1 MNPIPRTALVVLCC
15 LAAPIASVGGS
26 VPVRA
31 ATPDEIRLL
40 GSDRDDAQ
48 YRGYLPFTRSLAASG
63 VVQGSL
69 ADSTAGAGVPPAA
82 MVEALDALAAAL
94 DLKRD
99 VRDGDRFYVRYE
111 QAFTAEG
118 TPIGTGRVLWAELRT
133 AAKGT
138 VAIHRFRP
146 MKATADS
153 FWLST
158 GQAATPTPIKL
169 PLDAI
174 AVSSGFGMRA
184 DPFDQPIRGQM
195 FARTPGGPLGA
206 GTPLGAGLPLGG
218 GKPWRG
224 KVTPAPAGTAPATK
238 TAATRPQGGPPPAPS
253 PFTNPMNTV
262 NVPTAAGLAAGLV
275 APGAAFKGFGHAP
288 AMFMHEGVDLVA
300 DIGTPIHAAG
310 DGVIK
315 GAQLNGGYGNWIEID
330 HDDVQATTALN
341 AKPAK
346 ISTVYGHLSAFASGI
361 APGVRVKQGD
371 VIGFVGSTGRS
382 TGPHLHFE
390 ILQNGHPTN
399 PMISP
404 TLRPE
409 QLKGGDLERFKK
421 AVARDLSQRQAEAGS
436 I

>member
-1 MNPIPRTALVVLCC
+1 MNSFSRTALVLLCC
-15 LAAPIASVGGS
+15 LAAPIAS
-26 VPVRA
+26 A

-40 GSDRDDAQ
+40 GNDQEDAQ
-48 YRGYLPFTRSLAASG
+48 YRSYMPFTRSLAASG
-63 VVQGSL
+63 VVQGAL
-69 ADSTAGAGVPPAA
+69 ADSTAAAGVPPAA
-82 MVEALDALAAAL
+82 MVEALDAFGAAL

-99 VRDGDRFYVRYE
+99 VHDGDRFYVRYE
-111 QAFTAEG
+111 RTFTAAG

-146 MKATADS
+146 MKATTDS

-169 PLDAI
+169 PLDTI
-174 AVSSGFGMRA
+174 TVSSGFGMRA

-195 FARTPGGPLGA
+195 FQNPGMPLGSGHGPA
-206 GTPLGAGLPLGG
+206 
-218 GKPWRG
+218 G
-224 KVTPAPAGTAPATK
+224 KVTVLRGK
-238 TAATRPQGGPPPAPS
+238 GGPPPQPS
-253 PFTNPMNTV
+253 PLLKQV
-262 NVPTAAGLAAGLV
+262 NVPTAMGLQMGLLGPNV
-275 APGAAFKGFGHAP
+275 GLKGFSHGP
-288 AMFMHEGVDLVA
+288 AVMAMHEGVDLAA

-315 GAQLNGGYGNWIEID
+315 GAQPNGGYGNWIEIE
-330 HDDVQATTALN
+330 HDDVQLTTALQG
-341 AKPAK
+341 KPAK
-346 ISTVYGHLSAFASGI
+346 ISTVYGHLSAFAPGI

-371 VIGFVGSTGRS
+371 IIGFVGSTGRS

-404 TLRPE
+404 TLRAE

-421 AVARDLSQRQAEAGS
+421 VVARDLSQRQAEAGS

>member
-1 MNPIPRTALVVLCC
+1 LNPLPRTALVLLCC
-15 LAAPIASVGGS
+15 LAAPIAN
-26 VPVRA
+26 A
-31 ATPDEIRLL
+31 ATPDELRLL
-40 GSDRDDAQ
+40 GSDQDDAQ
-48 YRGYLPFTRSLAASG
+48 YLSYMPFTRSLAASG

-69 ADSTAGAGVPPAA
+69 ADSAAEAGVPPAA
-82 MVEALDALAAAL
+82 MVEALDAFAAAL
-94 DLKRD
+94 DVKRD
-99 VRDGDRFYVRYE
+99 VHDGDRFYVRYE
-111 QAFTAEG
+111 RAFTAQG
-118 TPIGTGRVLWAELRT
+118 TPIGAGRVLWAELRT

-146 MKATADS
+146 MKAATDS

-158 GQAATPTPIKL
+158 GQAATPAAIKL

-174 AVSSGFGMRA
+174 TVSSGFGMRA

-195 FARTPGGPLGA
+195 FGGSGA
-206 GTPLGAGLPLGG
+206 PLGG
-218 GKPWRG
+218 GLG
-224 KVTPAPAGTAPATK
+224 AAPAGKAAPK
-238 TAATRPQGGPPPAPS
+238 GPVKGKGGPPPQPS
-253 PFTNPMNTV
+253 PLLQQVNT
-262 NVPTAAGLAAGLV
+262 PTALGLQMGLV
-275 APGAAFKGFGHAP
+275 GPNASLKGFNHAP
-288 AMFMHEGVDLVA
+288 AMFMHEGVDLAA

-310 DGVIK
+310 DGIIK
-315 GAQLNGGYGNWIEID
+315 GAQLNGGYGNWIEIE
-330 HDDVQATTALN
+330 HDDVQITPLN
-341 AKPAK
+341 GKPAK
-346 ISTVYGHLSAFASGI
+346 ISTVYGHLSAFAPGI

-404 TLRPE
+404 TLRTE

-421 AVARDLSQRQAEAGS
+421 AVARDLSQRQAEAGA

>member
-1 MNPIPRTALVVLCC
+1 LNSFSRTALVLLCC
-15 LAAPIASVGGS
+15 LAAPIAS
-26 VPVRA
+26 A
-31 ATPDEIRLL
+31 ATPDEVRLL
-40 GSDRDDAQ
+40 GSDQEDAQ
-48 YRGYLPFTRSLAASG
+48 YRSYMPFMRSLAASG
-63 VVQGSL
+63 VVQGAL
-69 ADSTAGAGVPPAA
+69 ADSTAAAGVPPAA
-82 MVEALDALAAAL
+82 MVEALDAFGAAL

-99 VRDGDRFYVRYE
+99 VHDGDRFYVRYE
-111 QAFTAEG
+111 RTFTAAG

-146 MKATADS
+146 MKATTDS

-169 PLDAI
+169 PLDTI
-174 AVSSGFGMRA
+174 TVSSGFGMRA

-195 FARTPGGPLGA
+195 FQNPGMPLGSGHGPA
-206 GTPLGAGLPLGG
+206 
-218 GKPWRG
+218 G
-224 KVTPAPAGTAPATK
+224 KVTVLRGK
-238 TAATRPQGGPPPAPS
+238 GGPPPQPS
-253 PFTNPMNTV
+253 PLLKQV
-262 NVPTAAGLAAGLV
+262 NVPTAMGLQMGLLGPNV
-275 APGAAFKGFGHAP
+275 GLKGFSHGP
-288 AMFMHEGVDLVA
+288 AVMAMHEGVDLAA

-315 GAQLNGGYGNWIEID
+315 GAQPNGGYGNWIEIE
-330 HDDVQATTALN
+330 HDDVQLTTALQG
-341 AKPAK
+341 KPAK
-346 ISTVYGHLSAFASGI
+346 ISTVYGHLSAFAPGI

-371 VIGFVGSTGRS
+371 IIGFVGSTGRS

-404 TLRPE
+404 TLRAE

-421 AVARDLSQRQAEAGS
+421 VVARDLSQRQAEAGS

>member
-1 MNPIPRTALVVLCC
+1 MNSFSRTALVLLCC
-15 LAAPIASVGGS
+15 LAAPIAS
-26 VPVRA
+26 A
-31 ATPDEIRLL
+31 ATPDEVRLL
-40 GSDRDDAQ
+40 GSDQEDAQ
-48 YRGYLPFTRSLAASG
+48 YRSYMPFMRSLAASG
-63 VVQGSL
+63 VVQGAL
-69 ADSTAGAGVPPAA
+69 ADSTAAAGVPPAA
-82 MVEALDALAAAL
+82 MVEALDAFGAAL

-99 VRDGDRFYVRYE
+99 VHDGDRFYVRYE
-111 QAFTAEG
+111 RTFTAAG

-146 MKATADS
+146 MKATTDS

-169 PLDAI
+169 PLDTI
-174 AVSSGFGMRA
+174 TVSSGFGMRA

-195 FARTPGGPLGA
+195 FQNPGMPLGSGHGPA
-206 GTPLGAGLPLGG
+206 
-218 GKPWRG
+218 G
-224 KVTPAPAGTAPATK
+224 KVTVLRGK
-238 TAATRPQGGPPPAPS
+238 GGPPPQPS
-253 PFTNPMNTV
+253 PLLKQV
-262 NVPTAAGLAAGLV
+262 NVPTAMGLQMGLLGPNV
-275 APGAAFKGFGHAP
+275 GLKGFSHGP
-288 AMFMHEGVDLVA
+288 AVMAMHEGVDLAA

-315 GAQLNGGYGNWIEID
+315 GAQPNGGYGNWIEIE
-330 HDDVQATTALN
+330 HDDVQLTTALQG
-341 AKPAK
+341 KPAK
-346 ISTVYGHLSAFASGI
+346 ISTVYGHLSAFAPGI

-371 VIGFVGSTGRS
+371 IIGFVGSTGRS

-404 TLRPE
+404 TLRAE

-421 AVARDLSQRQAEAGS
+421 VVARDLSQRQAEAGS

>member
-1 MNPIPRTALVVLCC
+1 LLCC
-15 LAAPIASVGGS
+15 LAAPIAGV
-26 VPVRA
+26 A
-31 ATPDEIRLL
+31 ASAAASATTPDEIRLL
-40 GSDRDDAQ
+40 GSDQQDAQ
-48 YRGYLPFTRSLAASG
+48 YQSYMPFTRSLAASG
-63 VVQGSL
+63 MVQGSL
-69 ADSTAGAGVPPAA
+69 ADSTAAAGVPPAA
-82 MVEALDALAAAL
+82 MLEALEALGTGI
-94 DLKRD
+94 DLTRD
-99 VRDGDRFYVRYE
+99 VHDGDRFYVRYE
-111 QAFTAEG
+111 RAFTARG

-158 GQAATPTPIKL
+158 GQAATPAAIRL

-195 FARTPGGPLGA
+195 FRNPGV
-206 GTPLGAGLPLGG
+206 PLGG
-218 GKPWRG
+218 GHG
-224 KVTPAPAGTAPATK
+224 LAPAGKLSEPK
-238 TAATRPQGGPPPAPS
+238 GPLRGGKGGPPPQPS
-253 PFTNPMNTV
+253 PLLKQV
-262 NVPTAAGLAAGLV
+262 NVPTALGLQMGLAG
-275 APGAAFKGFGHAP
+275 PNAALKGFSHGSHGAVM
-288 AMFMHEGVDLVA
+288 AMHEGVDLAA

-310 DGVIK
+310 DGIVK
-315 GAQLNGGYGNWIEID
+315 GAQPNGGYGNWIEIE
-330 HDDVQATTALN
+330 HDDAMVAPLN
-341 AKPAK
+341 GKPAK
-346 ISTVYGHLSAFASGI
+346 ISTIYGHLSAFAPGI

-421 AVARDLSQRQAEAGS
+421 AVAKDLDQRRAEAGS
-436 I
+436 T

>member
-1 MNPIPRTALVVLCC
+1 MNSFSRTALVLLCC
-15 LAAPIASVGGS
+15 LAAPIAS
-26 VPVRA
+26 A

-40 GSDRDDAQ
+40 GNDQEDAQ
-48 YRGYLPFTRSLAASG
+48 YRSYMPFTRSLAASG

-69 ADSTAGAGVPPAA
+69 ADSSAAAGVPPAA
-82 MVEALDALAAAL
+82 MVEALDAFGAAL

-99 VRDGDRFYVRYE
+99 VHDGDRFYVRYE
-111 QAFTAEG
+111 RTFTAAG

-146 MKATADS
+146 MKATTDS

-169 PLDAI
+169 PLDTI
-174 AVSSGFGMRA
+174 TVSSGFGMRA
-184 DPFDQPIRGQM
+184 DPFDQPVRGQM
-195 FARTPGGPLGA
+195 FQNPGMPLGSGHGPA
-206 GTPLGAGLPLGG
+206 
-218 GKPWRG
+218 G
-224 KVTPAPAGTAPATK
+224 KVTVLRGK
-238 TAATRPQGGPPPAPS
+238 GGPPPQPS
-253 PFTNPMNTV
+253 PLLKQV
-262 NVPTAAGLAAGLV
+262 NVPTAMGLQMGLLGPNAGL
-275 APGAAFKGFGHAP
+275 KGFSHGP
-288 AMFMHEGVDLVA
+288 AVMAMHEGVDLAA

-315 GAQLNGGYGNWIEID
+315 GAQPNGGYGNWIEIE
-330 HDDVQATTALN
+330 HDDVQLTTALQG
-341 AKPAK
+341 KPAK
-346 ISTVYGHLSAFASGI
+346 ISTVYGHLSAFAPGI

-404 TLRPE
+404 TLRAE

-421 AVARDLSQRQAEAGS
+421 VVARDLSQRQAEAGS

>member
-1 MNPIPRTALVVLCC
+1 LNSFSRTALVLLCC
-15 LAAPIASVGGS
+15 LAAPIAS
-26 VPVRA
+26 A

-40 GSDRDDAQ
+40 GNDQEDAQ
-48 YRGYLPFTRSLAASG
+48 YRSYMPFTRSLAASG

-69 ADSTAGAGVPPAA
+69 ADSSAAAGVPPAA
-82 MVEALDALAAAL
+82 MVEALDAFGAAL

-99 VRDGDRFYVRYE
+99 VHDGDRFYVRYE
-111 QAFTAEG
+111 RTFTAAG

-146 MKATADS
+146 MKATTDS

-169 PLDAI
+169 PLDTI
-174 AVSSGFGMRA
+174 TVSSGFGMRA
-184 DPFDQPIRGQM
+184 DPFDQPVRGQM
-195 FARTPGGPLGA
+195 FQNPGMPLGSGHGPA
-206 GTPLGAGLPLGG
+206 
-218 GKPWRG
+218 G
-224 KVTPAPAGTAPATK
+224 KVTVLRGK
-238 TAATRPQGGPPPAPS
+238 GGPPPQPS
-253 PFTNPMNTV
+253 PLLKQV
-262 NVPTAAGLAAGLV
+262 NVPTAMGLQMGLLGPNAGL
-275 APGAAFKGFGHAP
+275 KGFSHGP
-288 AMFMHEGVDLVA
+288 AVMAMHEGVDLAA

-315 GAQLNGGYGNWIEID
+315 GAQPNGGYGNWIEIE
-330 HDDVQATTALN
+330 HDDVQLTTALQG
-341 AKPAK
+341 KPAK
-346 ISTVYGHLSAFASGI
+346 ISTVYGHLSAFAPGI

-404 TLRPE
+404 TLRAE

-421 AVARDLSQRQAEAGS
+421 VVARDLSQRQAEAGS

>member
-1 MNPIPRTALVVLCC
+1 
-15 LAAPIASVGGS
+15 
-26 VPVRA
+26 
-31 ATPDEIRLL
+31 
-40 GSDRDDAQ
+40 
-48 YRGYLPFTRSLAASG
+48 
-63 VVQGSL
+63 
-69 ADSTAGAGVPPAA
+69 
-82 MVEALDALAAAL
+82 MVEALDAFGAAL

-99 VRDGDRFYVRYE
+99 VHDGDRFYVRYE
-111 QAFTAEG
+111 RTFTAAG

-146 MKATADS
+146 MKATTDS

-169 PLDAI
+169 PLDTI
-174 AVSSGFGMRA
+174 TVSSGFGMRA

-195 FARTPGGPLGA
+195 FQNPGMPLGSGHGPA
-206 GTPLGAGLPLGG
+206 
-218 GKPWRG
+218 G
-224 KVTPAPAGTAPATK
+224 KVTVLRGK
-238 TAATRPQGGPPPAPS
+238 GGPPPQPS
-253 PFTNPMNTV
+253 PLLKQV
-262 NVPTAAGLAAGLV
+262 NVPTAMGLQMGLLGPNV
-275 APGAAFKGFGHAP
+275 GLKGFSHGP
-288 AMFMHEGVDLVA
+288 AVMAMHEGVDLAA

-315 GAQLNGGYGNWIEID
+315 GAQPNGGYGNWIEIE
-330 HDDVQATTALN
+330 HDDVQLTTALQG
-341 AKPAK
+341 KPAK
-346 ISTVYGHLSAFASGI
+346 ISTVYGHLSAFAPGI

-371 VIGFVGSTGRS
+371 IIGFVGSTGRS

-404 TLRPE
+404 TLRAE

-421 AVARDLSQRQAEAGS
+421 VVARDLSQRQAEAGS